1 MTPTKGSANQS
12 ASGIHFGP
20 DTSGC
25 PIECLPDLIRKH
37 AYQIFEARGRQP
49 GHELEDW
56 LQAEREIKR
65 HLNL

>member
-1 MTPTKGSANQS
+1 MAQIQGSANLNV
-12 ASGIHFGP
+12 SGIHYRA

-25 PIECLPDLIRKH
+25 PIECLPDLIRKY